1 MLLKSHLRHFG
12 AAGEG
17 GAAMGGQSSGS
28 GDVLVGLASS
38 WISVKVHSLPVPE
51 QRELDSRTGQM
62 LQLSLM
68 EVLGCFGDCV
78 EQLNLQG

>member
-1 MLLKSHLRHFG
+1 MLLKSHLSHFG

-17 GAAMGGQSSGS
+17 GAAMRGQSSGPD
-28 GDVLVGLASS
+28 DVLVGLASS

-51 QRELDSRTGQM
+51 QSWDSRTGQM

-68 EVLGCFGDCV
+68 EVLG
-78 EQLNLQG
+78 